1 MSSEILREQQTYYNE
16 RSSEYDEWWL
26 RQGRYDRGEAENAI
40 WFAEQDEVQA
50 AFAAL
55 PWRGEAV
62 ELAGGTGI
70 WTLWLAP
77 RVRHLTVLD
86 GSLEMIA
93 INSTRLEAGGH
104 TGRVEYRQLD
114 LFDWQPE
121 QQYDGLFVGYFLSH
135 VPAAL
140 YDGFLGKI
148 GAALRPGGLLAML
161 DGRREERSSSPDQPP
176 PPPETEVMTR
186 RLNSGQTYQIIKRYD
201 TPDLFTTALDRV
213 GIDAVV
219 RTTATHFIYAT
230 GRKR

>member
-1 MSSEILREQQTYYNE
+1 MSNEILREQQNYYNE
-16 RSSEYDEWWL
+16 RSGEYDEWWL
-26 RQGRYDRGEAENAI
+26 RQGRYDRGQAENAI
-40 WFAEQDEVQA
+40 WFAEQNEVRG

-55 PWRGEAV
+55 PWSGEVV

-77 RVRHLTVLD
+77 HVRQLTVLD

-93 INSTRLEAGGH
+93 LNSVRLKAAGH
-104 TGRVEYRQLD
+104 TGRVTYKQVD

-135 VPAAL
+135 VPVAL
-140 YDGFLGKI
+140 YDRFLETI
-148 GAALRPGGLLAML
+148 GAVLKPGGLFAMI

-201 TPDLFTTALDRV
+201 EPASFAAALDRV
-213 GIDAVV
+213 GIDADV
-219 RTTATHFIYAT
+219 RATATHFIYAT